1 MGYLLSKLDSPLA
14 PAVLTLILGPL
25 MEKNLRRTL
34 EMSQGNFGIFLESPI
49 AMGLL
54 IAAGF
59 VLMAPL
65 LRYLRQRKTRI

>member
-1 MGYLLSKLDSPLA
+1 M
-14 PAVLTLILGPL
+14 ILGPL

-54 IAAGF
+54 IAAGL
-59 VLMAPL
+59 VLVAPL
-65 LRYLRQRKTRI
+65 LRYLRPRKTRI